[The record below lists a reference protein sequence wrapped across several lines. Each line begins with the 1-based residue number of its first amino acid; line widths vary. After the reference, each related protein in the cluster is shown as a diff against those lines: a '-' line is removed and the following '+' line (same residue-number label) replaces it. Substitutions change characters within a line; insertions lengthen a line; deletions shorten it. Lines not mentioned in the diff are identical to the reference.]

1 MVDNLTQV
9 RNSVIAATSAILH
22 NRTTIIVLFPIR
34 RPDRDDP
41 LRFPESGVDRARSP
55 LHR

>member
-1 MVDNLTQV
+1 MVDLLTQV
-9 RNSVIAATSAILH
+9 RNSVVAATSAILH